1 MAHPNVL
8 LICVD
13 HWPGGLMSGAG
24 NPCITTPT
32 LDQLARNGVRFTRAY
47 AATPSCIP
55 ARRAL
60 MTGTEARTHGDRVF
74 NETRRMPQL
83 PTLAD
88 CFTRA
93 GYQAYAVG
101 KLHVYPQRD
110 RIGFQDVLSNE
121 EGRHHLGLGADDY
134 ELFLAEQ
141 GFAGQELTHGMSNNT
156 YMTRPWHLPEY
167 CHPTNWTAREMSRM
181 IRRRD
186 RDRPAFWY
194 MSFNH
199 PHPPLAPLAEY
210 MDLYAHVDI
219 PLPRA
224 GAWSEDVKKLPYGL
238 KHMRGRRPPVND
250 MEHLQA
256 LRSFYAQCTHID
268 HQIRLVLGLI
278 REEGL
283 MDDTMVMFTCDHG
296 DMLGAHHLF
305 AKPFGFDPSARIP
318 MLLMP
323 TAGDT
328 RVGHHRV
335 DDRLVELRD
344 VMPTLLDLAGVEIP
358 DSVEGISLATDA
370 RRDALYCEHSENE
383 SSWRMIREQRYKLLW
398 YPVGNRVLLFDM
410 EADPLELDDR
420 ADDAPLS
427 DVRQRLTAK
436 LIENLWGDDHKWVDD
451 GRLVG
456 EANMDYQPLPDRR
469 FSGQRGQRYL

>member
-13 HWPGGLMSGAG
+13 HWPGELLSIAG
-24 NPCITTPT
+24 NPCISTPT

-47 AATPSCIP
+47 TATPTCIP

-60 MTGTEARTHGDRVF
+60 MTGTKARTHGDRVF
-74 NETRRMPQL
+74 DETGRMPEL

-88 CFTRA
+88 CFARA
-93 GYQAYAVG
+93 GYQTYAVG

-110 RIGFQDVLSNE
+110 RIGFHDVLSNE
-121 EGRHHLGLGADDY
+121 EGRHHLGLGADDF

-141 GFAGQELTHGMSNNT
+141 GYAGQELTHAMSNNT
-156 YMTRPWHLPEY
+156 YMTRPWHLPEH

-186 RDRPAFWY
+186 RDRPALWY

-199 PHPPLAPLAEY
+199 PHPPLAPLAQY
-210 MDLYAHVDI
+210 MDMYAHVDI
-219 PLPRA
+219 PLPKV
-224 GAWSEDVKKLPYGL
+224 GAWAEDYEALPYGL
-238 KHMRGRRPPVND
+238 KHMRSRRPPVND
-250 MEHLQA
+250 MELLQA
-256 LRSFYAQCTHID
+256 LRSFYALCTHID

-296 DMLGAHHLF
+296 DMLGAHRLF
-305 AKPFGFDPSARIP
+305 AKPYGFDPCARIP
-318 MLLMP
+318 MILMP

-328 RVGHHRV
+328 RIGHHRV

-344 VMPTLLDLAGVEIP
+344 VMPTLLDLAGVDIP

-370 RRDALYCEHSENE
+370 RRDSLYCEHSENE
-383 SSWRMIREQRYKLLW
+383 MAVRMIRDERHKLIW
-398 YPVGNRVLLFDM
+398 YPVGNRVMLFDM
-410 EADPLELDDR
+410 AADPLELDDR
-420 ADDAPLS
+420 GDDPSLS
-427 DVRQRLTAK
+427 DVRQRLTAR

-456 EANMDYQPLPDRR
+456 EPDIEYQPHPDRR
-469 FSGQRGQRYL
+469 FSGQRGWRYL